1 MEVPFTSELEIKLQ
15 RVAAEAGRDAAQYVL
30 ELVDHY
36 VDHDQW
42 FRQEV
47 RKGLDQLDRGEFI
60 AHDEMVARVER
71 MFRS

>member
-1 MEVPFTSELEIKLQ
+1 MEVPFTSEPEIKLQ

-47 RKGLDQLDRGEFI
+47 RKGLDQLDRGQFI

-71 MFRS
+71 MLRS